1 MTPCTCPHRSMMS
14 SKMRSR
20 LDPLLERMA
29 TYVAAHGTGS
39 KYDLGADLPSF
50 LEKIHEEIREFAPEF
65 AKTILA
71 ND

>member
-1 MTPCTCPHRSMMS
+1 M
-14 SKMRSR
+14 
-20 LDPLLERMA
+20 LERMA

-39 KYDLGADLPSF
+39 KYDLGPDLPSF

-65 AKTILA
+65 AKTISA